1 MNKILKSRW
10 QYYRHVLCILLCVLI
25 LFLNGC
31 ATAWEPSG
39 SYYRTTTTKISVA
52 SVPDGKV
59 LINNNYVGD
68 TPIDHTVRYEK
79 QIDKKTRKVSYWIT
93 QPGFTLFWSIVSL
106 GVYIPFSLIPADVET
121 SLHPTDLYRNNEF
134 TLKIVSEGYKIWQKE
149 ILCSGNDRLSI
160 DTTLE
165 KNEADK

>member
-1 MNKILKSRW
+1 
-10 QYYRHVLCILLCVLI
+10 
-25 LFLNGC
+25 
-31 ATAWEPSG
+31 
-39 SYYRTTTTKISVA
+39 
-52 SVPDGKV
+52 
-59 LINNNYVGD
+59 VGD